1 MVAPDLGPNLQLQ
14 KDDPVRPKPSSRRM
28 PPSQPPSDPGG
39 GGSGDGDEDDPDLP
53 DLGPD
58 GPDAPSV
65 RSSTVATSEVRSML
79 KRRARRD
86 DQQSRPKSSLGSVK
100 IEEYYGDRSRYL
112 KWKRAIE
119 AQQHLYDLQDGELS
133 MLIYLSTRREARD
146 VVEQH
151 PIGSYTGAGGLHLLW
166 RVLDEA
172 FGESEAELFE
182 RADRELEKC
191 RRQPGEAMAHYLAEM
206 RRLRAQYY
214 RIDPDTKISDKAWG
228 QKLLQR
234 ASLTRR
240 ERLDC
245 YYAAGATYE
254 SLAIEKALRVRCG
267 RVHEDEKRI
276 NPIREREPREHRD
289 PVLKKKVFAKRK
301 LNHTHVADQ
310 PDQETLA
317 EAEEAEMEEEQLPEC
332 QERFGEDENEEL
344 EDEEFSDGELEEDE
358 LREVFTAGWRAKQKT
373 AEIRKNRGWKS
384 GGKSAGKGGGKGQT
398 TDERKKVSRCSS
410 CDQVGHWKGDPECPN
425 VQSGKDPLHKKVN
438 YVNFTFMVGG
448 GVPSPGTCPGC
459 RWPVPEVAKFC
470 QNCGHPQARDERMA
484 KSKRPSYDDKW
495 NLVDSVEPRALNFEV
510 SGRTARTAAHV
521 RLSRSKTST
530 TR

>member
-1 MVAPDLGPNLQLQ
+1 MVSTCTVASATVAAAVAAPVPQEDPWWADPGQDPWGAAEDDDDDEEEAVPEMAHGEMPPLEEEVKGENGVPPRGDPVVLGPSAGGFGAQPTMGSGCGPTTPPPGWPPSVPFPGVMPMMNGCMPALHHPGPWHPGVYQHIPPGVPAPGLLPGPSPVPLWHPGMMSPCCGGWWSNPYHQ
-14 KDDPVRPKPSSRRM
+14 PGPSTSGDGCGGSGSWSKPTTPEGGPVRPKPSSRRM
-28 PPSQPPSDPGG
+28 PPSHPPSDPGG

-228 QKLLQR
+228 QKLLQ
-234 ASLTRR
+234 
-240 ERLDC
+240 
-245 YYAAGATYE
+245 
-254 SLAIEKALRVRCG
+254 
-267 RVHEDEKRI
+267 
-276 NPIREREPREHRD
+276 NQERE
-289 PVLKKKVFAKRK
+289 
-301 LNHTHVADQ
+301 
-310 PDQETLA
+310 
-317 EAEEAEMEEEQLPEC
+317 
-332 QERFGEDENEEL
+332 
-344 EDEEFSDGELEEDE
+344 
-358 LREVFTAGWRAKQKT
+358 
-373 AEIRKNRGWKS
+373 
-384 GGKSAGKGGGKGQT
+384 
-398 TDERKKVSRCSS
+398 
-410 CDQVGHWKGDPECPN
+410 VGLLLCCWC
-425 VQSGKDPLHKKVN
+425 
-438 YVNFTFMVGG
+438 
-448 GVPSPGTCPGC
+448 
-459 RWPVPEVAKFC
+459 
-470 QNCGHPQARDERMA
+470 
-484 KSKRPSYDDKW
+484 
-495 NLVDSVEPRALNFEV
+495 NL
-510 SGRTARTAAHV
+510 
-521 RLSRSKTST
+521 
-530 TR
+530 